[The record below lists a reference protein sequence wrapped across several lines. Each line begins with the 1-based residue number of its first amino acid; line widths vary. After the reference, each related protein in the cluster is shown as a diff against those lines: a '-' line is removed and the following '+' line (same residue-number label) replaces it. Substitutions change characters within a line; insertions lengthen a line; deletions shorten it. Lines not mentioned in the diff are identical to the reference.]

1 MKVVRNANMA
11 AHKYWQIL
19 ARMKQNGIE
28 KNEKTACNPCYLL
41 ILQKKRKIMI
51 LSMTGYGKY
60 SVEENGEKITVEIK
74 SLNSKQLDLSMR
86 LPTQFREYELAIRA
100 LVAQRLERGKVEV
113 VATMESIEANAQTS
127 INLPVALKYK
137 AEIESMASALSI
149 QIPENMTEILLRMP
163 EVLKPAMADID
174 DSEKALLRSA
184 LDKAIDRLV
193 EFRTQEGNRLEKFFV
208 EKIAAIQQ
216 LLNEVPQYEAER
228 IEKIKKR
235 IQEALEKLGEID
247 FDKNRFEQ
255 ELIFYIEKLDIA
267 EEKLRLQNHL
277 DYFLSTMEKDPGQ
290 GKKLG
295 FIAQEMGREINTLG
309 SKANHAE
316 LQRIVVR
323 MKDHL
328 EQMKEQILNV
338 M

>member
-86 LPTQFREYELAIRA
+86 LPAQFREYELAIRA

-149 QIPENMTEILLRMP
+149 QIPENMTEILLRM
-163 EVLKPAMADID
+163 D

-184 LDKAIDRLV
+184 LDEAIDRLV

-277 DYFLSTMEKDPGQ
+277 DYFLSSMEKDPGQ

>member
-1 MKVVRNANMA
+1 
-11 AHKYWQIL
+11 
-19 ARMKQNGIE
+19 
-28 KNEKTACNPCYLL
+28 
-41 ILQKKRKIMI
+41 MI

-60 SVEENGEKITVEIK
+60 SVEENREKITVEIK

-86 LPTQFREYELAIRA
+86 LPAQFREYELAIRA

-184 LDKAIDRLV
+184 LDEAIDRLV

-208 EKIAAIQQ
+208 EKISAIQK

-235 IQEALEKLGEID
+235 IQEALE
-247 FDKNRFEQ
+247 
-255 ELIFYIEKLDIA
+255 
-267 EEKLRLQNHL
+267 
-277 DYFLSTMEKDPGQ
+277 
-290 GKKLG
+290 
-295 FIAQEMGREINTLG
+295 
-309 SKANHAE
+309 
-316 LQRIVVR
+316 
-323 MKDHL
+323 
-328 EQMKEQILNV
+328 
-338 M
+338 